1 MELNKNCH
9 ITYEK
14 VVDSNTL
21 LVEKNTKLSNIGAFV
36 DVFPIDWLGNNLSK
50 AKKSYYLV
58 KKYNIKLD

>member
-36 DVFPIDWLGNNLSK
+36 DVFPID
-50 AKKSYYLV
+50 
-58 KKYNIKLD
+58 